1 LPPVDGKKENGEKK
15 QEQEICSDTTEAK
28 NSKGTEPFEKLGKK
42 DGVVGCLRKGLK
54 NYRYR
59 YEL

>member
-1 LPPVDGKKENGEKK
+1 LPPVDGKKRERRKK
-15 QEQEICSDTTEAK
+15 TRTR

-54 NYRYR
+54 NDRYR